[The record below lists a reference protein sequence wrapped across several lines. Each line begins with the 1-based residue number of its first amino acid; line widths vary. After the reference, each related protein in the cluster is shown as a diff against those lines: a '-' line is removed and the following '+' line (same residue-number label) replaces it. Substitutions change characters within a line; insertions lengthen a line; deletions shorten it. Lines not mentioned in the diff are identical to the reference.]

1 MMDSAHLEEFRQL
14 LNEEKRRLLKK
25 AAHTIKNE
33 IELSKDD
40 MADEAD
46 LASALTDQNLS
57 LRLRGRERSLI
68 DKIDLAIDRIEQG
81 EFGECVVC
89 GDDIELNR
97 LRARPVT
104 TMCIACKEDQ
114 ERRERLYSE

>member
-1 MMDSAHLEEFRQL
+1 MKPEHLEEFRSKL
-14 LNEEKRRLLKK
+14 TEEKRRLLKK
-25 AAHTIKNE
+25 AAHTIENE

-40 MADEAD
+40 MADDVD

-57 LRLRGRERSLI
+57 LRLRGRERSLM
-68 DKIDLAIDRIEQG
+68 DKIDLALERIDNE

-89 GDDIELNR
+89 GDDIALKR

-104 TMCIACKEDQ
+104 TMCIACKEEQ
-114 ERRERLYSE
+114 ERREQMYSD